1 MEFLMP
7 AELGG
12 QQEPASAPNDAP
24 GAIARG
30 FVFAV
35 VITDHNGLD
44 GVDRLEVLDVQDKS

>member
-1 MEFLMP
+1 MP